1 MLDRR
6 FVVLAPAALAASRAQ
21 AADMLKVLVARPDD
35 AEIAALEQK
44 YGGRLGVA
52 AYDAHSRKSMVHRAG
67 ERFAMCSTFKLLLVA
82 ATLHRVETGDEH
94 LAREV
99 PFTQADLLEHSPIT
113 AAHVAEGKLTV
124 EQLCEAAITQSD
136 NCAANLLIN
145 ALHGPDSVTV
155 YATSLGDDTTHLDR
169 MELDLNHVGPGDE
182 RDTTTPSAML
192 HDLEMIF
199 LGQVL
204 SDASRARLTAWVRGA
219 QNGLKR
225 LRAGLPA
232 DWIVGDKAGTGPA
245 SETNDI
251 AIAWRP
257 KRAPVLITAYYAG
270 SSAPFDVRET
280 VLAEVGRIVAKRF
293 S

>member
-6 FVVLAPAALAASRAQ
+6 SLLLAAPFTLLASRAFAQ
-21 AADMLKVLVARPDD
+21 SNDP
-35 AEIAALEQK
+35 EIAALELK
-44 YGGRLGVA
+44 NGGRLGVA
-52 AYDAHSRKSMVHRAG
+52 ALDTGSGKTIAHRPG

-113 AAHVAEGKLTV
+113 TAHVAEGKMTV
-124 EQLCEAAITQSD
+124 EQLCEAAITESD

-155 YATSLGDDTTHLDR
+155 YATSLGDNKTHLDR

-204 SDASRARLTAWVRGA
+204 SDTSRGQVTTWVRGA

-225 LRAGLPA
+225 LRVGLPA

-251 AIAWRP
+251 AVAWRP
-257 KRAPVLITAYYAG
+257 NRAPVLITAYYAG
-270 SSAPFDVRET
+270 SSAPFDAREN

-293 S
+293 A